1 MCNRTTNI
9 KSDEAEDFMQIV
21 HARSTS
27 SSNLLG
33 RRVATLGLDLGAIE
47 SCGREFFEGIK
58 RRCIRCDF
66 RRACEEDLGRDPH
79 NPVWESYCPNSA
91 KLIALTRLLA
101 H

>member
-1 MCNRTTNI
+1 
-9 KSDEAEDFMQIV
+9 MQIV
-21 HARSTS
+21 NAGSTS
-27 SSNLLG
+27 PGNLLG

-66 RRACEEDLGRDPH
+66 RRACEQDLRRNAN